1 MGVTHGTLRAGGPPR
16 AFHFNGDE
24 MRRLIFPL
32 LLGLAGCALLLAL
45 GIWQVQ
51 RLHWKESVLA
61 RIEAQIAAAPIEVPA
76 APTEA
81 ADEYRP
87 VTVTG
92 ALGGREVRVFAPVE
106 GLGVGYRVL
115 SVLAA
120 GDRLLL
126 VDLGFVPQSGDDG
139 APAGRMAE
147 RVTITGNLLWPDEV
161 TGSTPPP
168 DSSGLWYARDVPGIA
183 AELGTEPF
191 LIVARTIDGADL
203 GTVPVPVTT
212 TGIPNNHREYA
223 ITWFLLAV
231 VWAAMTGYLI
241 WRVIRRKD

>member
-1 MGVTHGTLRAGGPPR
+1 
-16 AFHFNGDE
+16 
-24 MRRLIFPL
+24 MRRLIFPVL
-32 LLGLAGCALLLAL
+32 MGVVGCAVLVAL
-45 GIWQVQ
+45 GTWQVQ
-51 RLHWKESVLA
+51 RLHWKEAVLA
-61 RIEAQIAAAPIEVPA
+61 RIEAQIAAAPVEVPA

-81 ADEYRP
+81 QDEYLP

-92 ALGGREVRVFAPVE
+92 TLGGREVRVFSPVE
-106 GLGVGYRVL
+106 GLGIGYRVL
-115 SVLAA
+115 AVLTA
-120 GDRLLL
+120 GDRALL
-126 VDLGFVPQSGDDG
+126 VDLGFVPQDGGDL
-139 APAGRMAE
+139 PQGRIAE

-168 DSSGLWYARDVPGIA
+168 DADGIWYARDVAGIS

-191 LIVARTIDGADL
+191 LIVARGIEGADL

-212 TGIPNNHREYA
+212 LGIPNDHLEYA